1 MASLRLPEAMAD
13 LEAGKGKRFDSTD
26 DLFKGLG
33 REVKFRRYHTAD
45 YLKTE
50 HDIAASLDA
59 VRDDGDLALIEA
71 ARDDVNR
78 VRADRRRCRHQM
90 GRMILP
96 WVWKISNPTIP
107 LTTSKPRKP

>member
-1 MASLRLPEAMAD
+1 M
-13 LEAGKGKRFDSTD
+13 
-26 DLFKGLG
+26 
-33 REVKFRRYHTAD
+33 KFRRYHTAD

-78 VRADRRRCRHQM
+78 ARARIVDAA
-90 GRMILP
+90 GTK
-96 WVWKISNPTIP
+96 WEG
-107 LTTSKPRKP
+107 